1 MTETLFIQ
9 ADLLRTFSSKVFQRL
24 GIPRDQA
31 EDAADVLVWANLHGI
46 DTHGVRNLKQYYVA
60 QLEEGLIRPDAK
72 IEIEHETPIS
82 ARVNAGGGLGLAAA
96 CWGMRRAIAKAQ
108 ESGSGFVSMNTSN
121 HLGASGYFA
130 RMAVEHDM
138 IGVSM
143 TGYFLPQDA
152 ERGLLP
158 TFGITPMLSTNP
170 LSVSFPT
177 EEEPPFLLDMATS
190 IVPYNRIQMMREAGK
205 PIPLGWGLD
214 QNHQPTTD
222 PDALYYLLPL
232 GGPRELGGHKGYGLA
247 LMVGI
252 FCAVLS
258 GGWFDPAAMMKDES
272 APEAHGH
279 FFQSDDPSKTD
290 TGYVQ
295 RADAHFFGAIRLDLF
310 RSAQDFKRGLD
321 AMIRTIHSF
330 PAEPGK
336 EGVLYPGEIEY
347 DTSQRRQREGIPIPG
362 PIAEDLRALSKKYA
376 LPLALGSRS

>member
-31 EDAADVLVWANLHGI
+31 EDGADVLVWANLHGI

-60 QLEEGLIRPDAK
+60 QLEEGLIKPDAK
-72 IEIEHETPIS
+72 IEVEHETPIS

-96 CWGMRRAIAKAQ
+96 CWGMRRAIDKAQ

-130 RMAVEHDM
+130 RKAVEHDM

-143 TGYFLPQDA
+143 TGYFLPQNA
-152 ERGLLP
+152 EKGLLP

-190 IVPYNRIQMMREAGK
+190 IVPYNRIQLMKEAGK
-205 PIPLGWGLD
+205 PIPIGWALD
-214 QNHQPTTD
+214 QDRP
-222 PDALYYLLPL
+222 
-232 GGPRELGGHKGYGLA
+232 
-247 LMVGI
+247 
-252 FCAVLS
+252 AVMNEEPS
-258 GGWFDPAAMMKDES
+258 
-272 APEAHGH
+272 PEAHGH
-279 FFQSDDPSKTD
+279 FFKSDDPSETD
-290 TGYVQ
+290 TGYAQ

-310 RSAQDFKRGLD
+310 RSAKDFKRGLD

-336 EGVLYPGEIEY
+336 ERVLYPGEIEY
-347 DTSQRRQREGIPIPG
+347 ETSQRRRREGIPIPG
-362 PIAEDLRALSKKYA
+362 PIAADLRVLSKKYD
-376 LPLALGSRS
+376 LPAGSGKPELTSREYCRR

>member
-1 MTETLFIQ
+1 MTDTLFIQ
-9 ADLLRTFSSKVFQRL
+9 ADPLRMFSSQVFQRL
-24 GIPRDQA
+24 GIPQDQA
-31 EDAADVLVWANLHGI
+31 DDAADVLVWANLHGV
-46 DTHGVRNLKQYYVA
+46 DTHGVRNLKQYYVV
-60 QLEEGLIRPDAK
+60 QLKEGLIKPDAK

-82 ARVNAGGGLGLAAA
+82 ARVNAGGGLGLSAA
-96 CWGMRRAIAKAQ
+96 CWGMRQAIAKAK

-130 RMAVEHDM
+130 RRAVEHDM

-143 TGYFLPQDA
+143 TGYFLPQTA
-152 ERGLLP
+152 EKGLLP
-158 TFGITPMLSTNP
+158 TFGVSPMLSTNP

-190 IVPYNRIQMMREAGK
+190 IVPYNRIQLMKEAGK
-205 PIPLGWGLD
+205 PIPIGWALD

-222 PDALYYLLPL
+222 PDAVYYLLPL

-258 GGWFDPAAMMKDES
+258 GGWFDPASMDGES
-272 APEAHGH
+272 SPEAHGH
-279 FFQSDDPSKTD
+279 FHKSKDPSEAD
-290 TGYVQ
+290 AGYTQ
-295 RADAHFFGAIRLDLF
+295 TADAHFFGAIRLDLF
-310 RSAQDFKRGLD
+310 RSALDFKRGLD

-336 EGVLYPGEIEY
+336 EQVLYPGEIEY
-347 DTSQRRQREGIPIPG
+347 ETSQRRQREGIPIQE
-362 PIAEDLRALSKKYA
+362 PIASDLKALSKEFE
-376 LPLALGSRS
+376 LPLALESRS